1 MAWES
6 RGYGLWASGF
16 GLRGFRASGLLGFM
30 SVGVKVAS
38 GIYSGNGV
46 MA

>member
-1 MAWES
+1 V
-6 RGYGLWASGF
+6 GF
-16 GLRGFRASGLLGFM
+16 GLRGFWALGLLGFRVSRLLGFM

-46 MA
+46 MT